1 MVHDSGKTGIQTS
14 LSYIYYLHLYTT
26 WEISVVQIQILPY
39 FHVESRDSQIWKPP
53 ISTGQAT
60 QVIAAGERYTKLL
73 SFVDVSMFRCSL
85 ARQVTWASRL
95 SFDKEK
101 QLKVA
106 MNGFGM
112 TDEAGLRVAPHICL
126 CTYLRY
132 HLDILHIYWYYLSSF
147 IGFIETF
154 GAMSMT

>member
-1 MVHDSGKTGIQTS
+1 M
-14 LSYIYYLHLYTT
+14 
-26 WEISVVQIQILPY
+26 LPY

-53 ISTGQAT
+53 ISTGLAT

-73 SFVDVSMFRCSL
+73 SFVNVSMFRCSL
-85 ARQVTWASRL
+85 ERQVTWASRL

-112 TDEAGLRVAPHICL
+112 TDEAGLRVAPHMS
-126 CTYLRY
+126 
-132 HLDILHIYWYYLSSF
+132 LHISTVSSIYIYIICHHLSDLSRPL
-147 IGFIETF
+147 EQCQ
-154 GAMSMT
+154 